1 MGNCQDPERPG
12 AGDGGAE
19 PPTDWKVVAFR
30 LMAFGRA
37 ADFCS
42 EGTERSIKE
51 LTERSTGRLAIN
63 YPDVF

>member
-42 EGTERSIKE
+42 EGTERSIKQIDKE
-51 LTERSTGRLAIN
+51 IDREISNSLC
-63 YPDVF
+63 